1 MPSVIKSRGERYLN
15 MPHWSHQDIT
25 GRSAEYSSECGMQV
39 LAPHIKITMI
49 PAPAPEA
56 EQGAAA
62 ATARPRAR
70 PDQEE
75 LVPHLE
81 AFLKAH
87 PEIKSQVKM
96 AKVTICAE
104 VLMLATSMPTSA
116 KVAGH
121 CALMLGDST

>member
-1 MPSVIKSRGERYLN
+1 MRYQWQVSCTYFWVC
-15 MPHWSHQDIT
+15 H
-25 GRSAEYSSECGMQV
+25 GMQV

-70 PDQEE
+70 PDQED

-81 AFLKAH
+81 AFLKEH
-87 PEIKSQVKM
+87 PEIRSQVKM
-96 AKVTICAE
+96 AKVTRTQLTVHSSSC
-104 VLMLATSMPTSA
+104 LTT
-116 KVAGH
+116 
-121 CALMLGDST
+121 

>member
-1 MPSVIKSRGERYLN
+1 
-15 MPHWSHQDIT
+15 
-25 GRSAEYSSECGMQV
+25 MQV

-49 PAPAPEA
+49 PAPAAEA

-62 ATARPRAR
+62 ATTRPRAR

-75 LVPHLE
+75 LVPDLE

-96 AKVTICAE
+96 AKVTKRQLSVQNHSCLTIR
-104 VLMLATSMPTSA
+104 VSTSA
-116 KVAGH
+116 KRSPQVQGFVH
-121 CALMLGDST
+121 

>member
-1 MPSVIKSRGERYLN
+1 
-15 MPHWSHQDIT
+15 
-25 GRSAEYSSECGMQV
+25 MQV

-96 AKVTICAE
+96 AKVNGEQSSLQSLTIDKRNVSLSKRGKHSFAGLCK
-104 VLMLATSMPTSA
+104 LMLRSGRHT
-116 KVAGH
+116 
-121 CALMLGDST
+121 

>member
-1 MPSVIKSRGERYLN
+1 
-15 MPHWSHQDIT
+15 
-25 GRSAEYSSECGMQV
+25 MQV

-96 AKVTICAE
+96 AKVNEKQSSVQLPLTIDKRDVSLSKRGKHLFAGLCK
-104 VLMLATSMPTSA
+104 LMLRNGRHT
-116 KVAGH
+116 
-121 CALMLGDST
+121 